1 MSQLTNDVQI
11 INQNGK
17 PAFAVVPYDQY
28 LTLINQPMDDA
39 DILIP
44 HGVVELTILNELS
57 LIAAWRSY
65 KGFSQSTLATMCGMS
80 QSGIAQIEKIDSKPQ
95 AKTLQ
100 KIATALDVNVNQ
112 LTE

>member
-28 LTLINQPMDDA
+28 LTLINQPVDDA

-44 HGVVELTILNELS
+44 HSVVELTILNDLS
-57 LIAAWRSY
+57 LIAAWRTY

-80 QSGIAQIEKIDSKPQ
+80 QSGIAQIEKIASKPQ